1 MSDPNKKHSKGF
13 GIVTHTT
20 VEMQVSMN
28 ARLHKVHG
36 RVVEPKKAVSKKD
49 SKNIVGIE
57 EDTEEQHFWH
67 YFEQYDKTEMTKMTD
82 RQWGKKKDFIL
93 VTFDDHVDN
102 IVIQKHNIVNGYWCE
117 VRKGL

>member
-1 MSDPNKKHSKGF
+1 MRDPNTKHSKGF

-20 VEMQVSMN
+20 VEMHASMN

-57 EDTEEQHFWH
+57 EDTEEYFWY
-67 YFEQYDKTEMTKMTD
+67 YFEQYDKTEMTKMTHRD
-82 RQWGKKKDFIL
+82 SGEKKRNFIL

-102 IVIQKHNIVNGYWCE
+102 IVIQKHNIMNSYWCE

>member
-1 MSDPNKKHSKGF
+1 MSDPNTKHSKGF

-49 SKNIVGIE
+49 SKNI
-57 EDTEEQHFWH
+57 
-67 YFEQYDKTEMTKMTD
+67 YDKTEMTKMTD

-102 IVIQKHNIVNGYWCE
+102 IVIQKHNIVNGY
-117 VRKGL
+117 